1 MFTGFIN
8 QNQMEKKMVGC
19 GSVLIYK
26 YIIELHVKIFAS
38 ISIHQNFNIINE
50 IAENRNL
57 INNKI

>member
-1 MFTGFIN
+1 
-8 QNQMEKKMVGC
+8 MVGC